1 MCMQISYTKLDV
13 TSRDC
18 SKVDRRKARLP
29 SFTEIITVF
38 RDVALTGQWSSPSG
52 CCMEFEFDG
61 KNGVLRGSKV

>member
-29 SFTEIITVF
+29 SFPEIITVF

-52 CCMEFEFDG
+52 CSMEHIGILSAHASDEME
-61 KNGVLRGSKV
+61 